1 MVTFAPRARL
11 SIAAPISGEKPTA
24 AAREPPPRSGSS
36 ESAAA
41 GGQLVI
47 IKILT
52 IQGYSK

>member
-11 SIAAPISGEKPTA
+11 SIAAPISGEKPTV
-24 AAREPPPRSGSS
+24 AAREPPPRSGFS

-47 IKILT
+47 IKILKLL
-52 IQGYSK
+52 GYLK